1 MSDNNDKVNEHNE
14 ILMQTLAILIKE
26 FKNKEESDQFTDEL
40 VKDALDS
47 NILYCKFVS
56 EYYGTDAT
64 ELADAFDE
72 WVSQFSE
79 EEITE
84 MCRPNAL
91 VDGNAREQIIEEQKS
106 AAELPN
112 VLYSLDDI
120 MNELNPPKKDEE

>member
-1 MSDNNDKVNEHNE
+1 MTDNSNKANEHNE
-14 ILMQTLAILIKE
+14 ILMQTLALLLKE
-26 FKNKEESDQFTDEL
+26 FKNKEENEQFTEAL
-40 VKDALDS
+40 VKDALDT

-56 EYYGTDAT
+56 EYYGTDGT
-64 ELADAFDE
+64 QLADAFDE

-84 MCRPNAL
+84 ICRPNAL
-91 VDGNAREQIIEEQKS
+91 VDGNARERIIEEQKP

-120 MNELNPPKKDEE
+120 MNELNPPKEDEE

>member
-1 MSDNNDKVNEHNE
+1 MTDNSNKANEHNE
-14 ILMQTLAILIKE
+14 ILMQTLALLLKE
-26 FKNKEESDQFTDEL
+26 FKNKEENEQFTEAL
-40 VKDALDS
+40 VKDALDT
-47 NILYCKFVS
+47 NILYCKFVR

-64 ELADAFDE
+64 QLADAFDE

-84 MCRPNAL
+84 ICRPNAL
-91 VDGNAREQIIEEQKS
+91 VDGNARERIIEEQKP

-120 MNELNPPKKDEE
+120 MNELNPPKEDEE

>member
-84 MCRPNAL
+84 MCRPNAIP
-91 VDGNAREQIIEEQKS
+91 DSDQKS

>member
-1 MSDNNDKVNEHNE
+1 
-14 ILMQTLAILIKE
+14 MQTLAVLIKE
-26 FKNKEESDQFTDEL
+26 FKNKEENDQFTEEIL
-40 VKDALDS
+40 KNALDS

-64 ELADAFDE
+64 QLADAFDE

-79 EEITE
+79 EEITDI
-84 MCRPNAL
+84 CRPNAL

>member
-1 MSDNNDKVNEHNE
+1 MTDNSNKANEHNE
-14 ILMQTLAILIKE
+14 ILMQTLALLLKE
-26 FKNKEESDQFTDEL
+26 FKNKEENEQFTEAL
-40 VKDALDS
+40 VKDALDT

-64 ELADAFDE
+64 QLADAFDE

-84 MCRPNAL
+84 ICRPNAL
-91 VDGNAREQIIEEQKS
+91 VDGNARERIIEEQKP

-120 MNELNPPKKDEE
+120 MNELNPPKEDEE

>member
-1 MSDNNDKVNEHNE
+1 MTDNSNKANEHNE
-14 ILMQTLAILIKE
+14 ILMQTLALLLKE
-26 FKNKEESDQFTDEL
+26 FKNKEESDQITEEIL
-40 VKDALDS
+40 KNALDT

-64 ELADAFDE
+64 QLADAFDE

-84 MCRPNAL
+84 ICRPNAL
-91 VDGNAREQIIEEQKS
+91 VDGNARERIIEEQKP

-120 MNELNPPKKDEE
+120 MNELNPPKEDEE

>member
-1 MSDNNDKVNEHNE
+1 MTDNSNKANEHNE
-14 ILMQTLAILIKE
+14 ILMQTLALLLKE
-26 FKNKEESDQFTDEL
+26 FKNKEESDQITEEIL
-40 VKDALDS
+40 KNALDT

-84 MCRPNAL
+84 ICRPNAL
-91 VDGNAREQIIEEQKS
+91 VDGNARERIIEEQKP

-120 MNELNPPKKDEE
+120 MNELNPPKEDEE